1 MFKNTSFP
9 RLLLLTFLLSGLAQP
24 LFPAEQLSDNVEQM
38 LSLEAVL
45 QRPTLREKLIA
56 KRVVEVLLNNHY
68 QKLQMT
74 PELSAQWYANYFRFL
89 DFDRT
94 FFLASDLE
102 EFKSY
107 ETVLWDRRTRTANLE
122 FAFTVYQRFLERVHE
137 WAVFSIACLEQPH
150 DFTTEEYIIFSTDSR
165 QWAKSREELQDHW
178 RKQVKNLLLLEQ
190 IRLAEEA
197 EQATPTAAEPAAA
210 AVAEPAT
217 AAAEPAAAAAEPAAA
232 AAAARNGQPTAS
244 GTARAEE
251 PIILRQKKNYA
262 RAYKRRLELEPI
274 QIVEMFTSS
283 FAQLFDPHSTYM
295 APSTK
300 EDFDID
306 MSLSLQGIGA
316 SLTTAGAYTQVAHI
330 IPGGPAEKSGLLKS
344 GDRITAVAQ
353 DGEEPVD
360 ILDMPLQQVV
370 SKIRGPKGT
379 VVHLTIL
386 PEGSSTTQVISL
398 TRDEIKLTDQE
409 AQSECREIST
419 PHGRKARVQ
428 IIYLPTFY
436 SDFNG
441 KFNQKEDFTSSARD
455 VQKLLQ
461 QAQEQGP
468 LDAVV
473 LDLRG
478 NGGGSLQEAVDLA
491 GLFLQGGPVVQVRY
505 YRGQIEK
512 MRDPLPEA
520 IYRGPLVVLVD
531 KFSASASEIVAACLQ
546 DCGRALVL
554 GDKSTHGKGTVQT
567 LYDLDRDPQIQGAAT
582 ILNRAPTGSLKIT
595 IGKFYRIN
603 GSSTQVRGVTPDII
617 FPAFSDYME
626 VGEERLPHVMPWDV
640 ISPTR
645 FSTDPALVA
654 QLPAWKQFAAKYLA
668 ESKDFQEYL
677 QDLAFFGKL
686 REQKQ
691 IPLNITARREYIKQ
705 EKAAGE
711 MFRKFHAQRR
721 QARKLRGAADDQ
733 NQPDPA
739 PGKTQDLVLE
749 ATLAILG
756 ELHQPQPLAVS
767 PAQTTP
773 NHK

>member
-1 MFKNTSFP
+1 MFKKTFLF
-9 RLLLLTFLLSGLAQP
+9 RFLFVLLLSAVAQP
-24 LFPAEQLSDNVEQM
+24 LFSAELSDSVEQM
-38 LSLEAVL
+38 LSLEATL

-56 KRVVEVLLNNHY
+56 KRVVEVLLSNHY
-68 QKLQMT
+68 QKQQMT
-74 PELSAQWYANYFRFL
+74 PELSAQWYENYFCFL
-89 DFDRT
+89 DFDKT
-94 FFLASDLE
+94 LFLAADLE

-122 FAFTVYQRFLERVHE
+122 FAFIVYQRFLERVRE

-150 DFTTEEYIIFSTDSR
+150 DFTIEEYITFSTDNR
-165 QWAKSREELQDHW
+165 QWAKSREELQDNW
-178 RKQVKNLLLLEQ
+178 RKKVKNLLLLEQ

-197 EQATPTAAEPAAA
+197 EQAAAD
-210 AVAEPAT
+210 
-217 AAAEPAAAAAEPAAA
+217 
-232 AAAARNGQPTAS
+232 AARNEQKTAPE
-244 GTARAEE
+244 TARTEE

-274 QIVEMFTSS
+274 QIVEMFASS
-283 FAQLFDPHSTYM
+283 FAQLFDPHSVYM
-295 APSTK
+295 APRTK
-300 EDFDID
+300 EDFDIN

-316 SLTTAGAYTQVAHI
+316 SLFTAGAYTEIAHI

-360 ILDMPLQQVV
+360 IMDMPLQQVV

-386 PEGSSTTQVISL
+386 PEGSSTTQVVSL
-398 TRDEIKLTDQE
+398 IRDEIKLTDQE
-409 AQSECREIST
+409 AQAECREIST
-419 PHGRKARVQ
+419 PQGRKARVQ

-461 QAQEQGP
+461 QAQAQGP

-520 IYRGPLVVLVD
+520 IYSGPLAVLVD

-582 ILNRAPTGSLKIT
+582 ILNHAPTGSLKIT

-640 ISPTR
+640 IPPTR
-645 FSTDPALVA
+645 FSADQEMAA
-654 QLPAWKQFAAKYLA
+654 KLPAWKQVAEKYLT

-677 QDLAFFGKL
+677 QDLKFFGKL

-691 IPLNITARREYIKQ
+691 VPLNIAARKEYIKQ
-705 EKAAGE
+705 EKAASD
-711 MFRKFHAQRR
+711 MFRKFHTQRR
-721 QARKLRGAADDQ
+721 QARKPKATADDQ
-733 NQPDPA
+733 NQSKPVPD
-739 PGKTQDLVLE
+739 KTQDLILE

-756 ELHQPQPLAVS
+756 ELHQSQPPAVS
-767 PAQTTP
+767 PIHTIP
-773 NHK
+773 